1 MPRPAQGLR
10 GVGAWAALATALLAL
25 RLPLLTLP
33 GLGRDEATYVY
44 WSHHPEPGYAPLLQ
58 LLLALG
64 RPLPLLVEARWVP
77 LVAGA
82 VVLVLFER
90 WLRRRG
96 LERRDRWIAVALVGL
111 CPWQTYAGSILHPD
125 DLQLALVLGFVLAA
139 RPGHVWWAAVLA
151 GLAPWAKT
159 SGLLVTAVG
168 AWWVWRSGHPVRG
181 RALIVLVALAAP
193 AVLALDPELLRG
205 ILSFAR
211 TGPDTGPLARVGLF
225 VLGTVVLAGPILP
238 VLAVRGGFEIG
249 RRGVDPGVVL
259 ALAFVAAFGGAAVVT
274 GQVKGNWMLPAIL
287 LLWPAGLHW
296 TRPARA
302 ALAIGSTGLLS
313 AVIVFGFV
321 RVDLTRALETR
332 WETAPS
338 YLGLAGTRERSV
350 ASATD
355 WWHRLAEYRSLD
367 ALCSATAAHH
377 DVEVVISDDYGL
389 AAQWATRCPSAVP
402 RLVLPDDPIFAG
414 ADDGI
419 PVGALVIAVRR
430 APSALLGTRSWAPA
444 GTMTHPI
451 TGEPVALARVT
462 GQP

>member
-1 MPRPAQGLR
+1 MTRPAHEFR
-10 GVGAWAALATALLAL
+10 SIGAWAALATALLAL

-64 RPLPLLVEARWVP
+64 RPLPLLLEARWVP

-181 RALIVLVALAAP
+181 RALIVLVALATP
-193 AVLALDPELLRG
+193 AVLALDPEIVRG
-205 ILSFAR
+205 LLSFAR
-211 TGPDTGPLARVGLF
+211 TGPETGVPARVGLF
-225 VLGTVVLAGPILP
+225 VLGTVVLAGPVLP

-249 RRGVDPGVVL
+249 RRGMQPAVVL
-259 ALAFVAAFGGAAVVT
+259 ALAFVGAFGAAALVT

-287 LLWPAGLHW
+287 LLWPAGVRW
-296 TRPARA
+296 SRPSSA
-302 ALAIGSTGLLS
+302 ALALGSTALLS

-321 RVDLTRALETR
+321 RVDLTRALEER
-332 WETAPS
+332 WASAPS

-350 ASATD
+350 ASATA
-355 WWHRLAEYRSLD
+355 WWHRLAEYRSID
-367 ALCSATAAHH
+367 DLCAATAAHH
-377 DVEVVISDDYGL
+377 DVEVVVSDDYGL
-389 AAQWATRCPSAVP
+389 AAQWATRCPSPVP

-414 ADDGI
+414 ADAGI
-419 PVGALVIAVRR
+419 PTGALVIAVRR
-430 APSALLGTRSWAPA
+430 PPSELLGTRSWEPA
-444 GTMTHPI
+444 GAVTHPI
-451 TGEPVALARVT
+451 TGESVTLARVT
-462 GQP
+462 GRP